1 MNTLPDEPVSFE
13 QRWSRRFATFLP
25 QYPDQAQRF
34 FADRAFGFEHSSQ
47 VLQVAQTLARRI
59 QEQEQCALSG
69 EIIEHL
75 AIFHDLGKFF
85 QRLHTL
91 ENISLAEAVY
101 GEYAAAAGVSAQVRQ
116 AVLDGI
122 EGSDFYNT
130 RLDPAGHPPR
140 TLEGEIV
147 RAADKMQE
155 NLVAKVDRYYDY
167 GVKQRGATF
176 FLPTL
181 TPEQRSQFS
190 FANFLGDQLNVILA
204 IIGLR
209 PADFTHPLL
218 QQTYRQW
225 SGPAKQAAVERMLA
239 LAREVG
245 EPEEH
250 LAQIQEVIAWYRS
263 AFDC

>member
-1 MNTLPDEPVSFE
+1 MNTFLDEPVSFE
-13 QRWSRRFATFLP
+13 QRWSRRFAAFLP

-34 FADRAFGFEHSSQ
+34 FADRACGFVHSLQ
-47 VLQVAQTLARRI
+47 VFQVAQTLVRQI
-59 QEQEQCALSG
+59 EKQEQHALNAG
-69 EIIEHL
+69 IVEDL

-85 QRLHTL
+85 QELHSL
-91 ENISLAEAVY
+91 ENISLAETVY
-101 GEYAAAAGVSAQVRQ
+101 GEYAAAAGVAAEVRQ

-122 EGSDFYNT
+122 GGSDFYNT

-147 RAADKMQE
+147 RAADKMQD

-176 FLPTL
+176 FIPTL
-181 TPEQRSQFS
+181 TPQQRSQFS

-204 IIGLR
+204 LIGLR

-218 QQTYRQW
+218 QQAYRQW

-245 EPEEH
+245 EPEQH
-250 LAQIQEVIAWYRS
+250 LAQIQEIIAWYRS